1 MEADSNLSTSSLEL
15 HPVPEITFR
24 RAFTRHWQD
33 SIRHYGLWRTVQQIA
48 GALYRFFREFLPD
61 RRKAKYGDLE
71 YDFDQM
77 IDTTRSNVQFRSQL
91 IAAITGHQY
100 FPSEPWIFEQM
111 MEALPIHFQDFTFI
125 DLGSGK
131 GRVLVMA
138 VPYGFKRILG
148 VEFMPQ
154 WHHTAEQNI
163 SKLAAKN
170 RLAMPIQ
177 SFCMDVRDLQFPAGP
192 LVVYMFNPF
201 PEPVL
206 ATVLERLRQSLQA
219 DPRELFVAYRYPELE
234 RLLAK
239 CDWLEKIAGTEQWA
253 VYRNR
258 LI

>member
-15 HPVPEITFR
+15 HPVPELTFR
-24 RAFTRHWQD
+24 RAFTRHWQE
-33 SIRHYGLWRTVQQIA
+33 SIQHYGLWRTVQQMSE
-48 GALYRFFREFLPD
+48 ALYRFVREFLPD
-61 RRKAKYGDLE
+61 RRKAKYGDLD

-77 IDTTRSNVQFRSQL
+77 IDTTRSNVQFRPQL

-125 DLGSGK
+125 DVGSGK

-148 VEFMPQ
+148 VEFMPE
-154 WHHTAEQNI
+154 WHRVAEQNI
-163 SKLAAKN
+163 SKLAAMH
-170 RLAMPIQ
+170 RPAMPIQ
-177 SFCMDVRDLQFPAGP
+177 SLCMDARDLQFPAGP

-234 RLLAK
+234 GLLAE
-239 CDWLEKIAGTEQWA
+239 CDWLGKIAGTEQWA
-253 VYRNR
+253 VYRNHST
-258 LI
+258 